1 MSRRWHRAAA
11 VPVVTAL
18 LIAGC
23 GSRPASQARPAAV
36 PPPQLATAVTT
47 AAGTSWAI
55 VVMGG
60 SSSQHDDFWQLFA
73 RPAGAAKWR
82 QVTPAGVADNGGL
95 VAGVTGTGTLVAGFR
110 PSQELSFSPL
120 AATADS
126 GAILVGG
133 QPRQSGPR

>member
-11 VPVVTAL
+11 VPAVTAL

-23 GSRPASQARPAAV
+23 GSRPASQPARPAAV
-36 PPPQLATAVTT
+36 SPPQLATAITT

-60 SSSQHDDFWQLFA
+60 SSSQNDDFWQLFA

-82 QVTPAGVADNGGL
+82 QVTPSGVADNGGL
-95 VAGVTGTGTLVAGFR
+95 VAGVTGAGALVAGFR
-110 PSQELSFSPL
+110 PSQDLSFSPL

-126 GAILVGG
+126 GASWSAGG
-133 QPRQSGPR
+133 